1 MVCRNEESSFSHL
14 LEEFEIG
21 GSQSVEIKELEL
33 FSDNSQQEDANSIM
47 EIEDE
52 TIQKSTIQ
60 KSSDKTLKCKECGQ
74 VLNTKTGLRLHMLA
88 HKGSKQFTCD
98 ICGNGK

>member
-33 FSDNSQQEDANSIM
+33 VSDNTQQEDANSIM

-60 KSSDKTLKCKECGQ
+60 KSSDKVAPKQNSVQKLSTVRVNCPK
-74 VLNTKTGLRLHMLA
+74 VFTKLHYRTHM
-88 HKGSKQFTCD
+88 C
-98 ICGNGK
+98 

>member
-1 MVCRNEESSFSHL
+1 MVRRNEESSFSHL

-33 FSDNSQQEDANSIM
+33 VSDNTQQEDVNSTM
-47 EIEDE
+47 EIEE
-52 TIQKSTIQ
+52 ESTIQ

-74 VLNTKTGLRLHMLA
+74 VLNTRTGLRLHMLA